1 MGDLE
6 PIIPS
11 DKSIRE
17 YLKEGKTLHQD
28 FIPSS
33 DNPHHTVA
41 LICSFANSEGG
52 TLVIGVNPKGKVIG
66 VLPDAEEENIRF
78 VVQHYCTSQIELRF
92 SKQTYQNK
100 YVLLLDIPKIFN
112 RTIAALSVNATPHY
126 FVRSVTGEV
135 FEANKIIEK
144 AWVIEK
150 KDIYQD
156 ALSNEAVLICSIF
169 ETKTLTI
176 SQIYKLVDLKKSVID
191 HYLSILISK
200 NVINYDFKNQHIV
213 YGLV

>member
-6 PIIPS
+6 QITS
-11 DKSIRE
+11 GNKSIQE
-17 YLKEGKTLHQD
+17 YLKEGKTLYQD

-33 DNPHHTVA
+33 ENPHHTVA

-52 TLVIGVNPKGKVIG
+52 TLIIGVNPKGKVVG

-78 VVQHYCTSQIELRF
+78 VVQHYCTSRIELSF

-100 YVLLLDIPKIFN
+100 YVLLMDIPKMNN
-112 RTIAALSVNATPHY
+112 RNIAALSVNATPHY
-126 FVRSVTGEV
+126 FVRSITGEV

-144 AWVIEK
+144 AWIIEK
-150 KDIYQD
+150 REINHHV
-156 ALSNEAVLICSIF
+156 LSNEEVLICSVF
-169 ETKTLTI
+169 KKQTLTI
-176 SQIYKLVDLKKSVID
+176 SQIYKSLDLKKSLID
-191 HYLSILISK
+191 TLLSVLISK
-200 NVINYDFKNQHIV
+200 NIIYYNFENQHIV

>member
-11 DKSIRE
+11 DKSIQE

-33 DNPHHTVA
+33 ENPHHTVA

-52 TLVIGVNPKGKVIG
+52 ILIVGVNPKGKVIG

-92 SKQTYQNK
+92 SKQTYQSK
-100 YVLLLDIPKIFN
+100 YVLLIDIPKILN

-150 KDIYQD
+150 KDIDQYV
-156 ALSNEAVLICSIF
+156 LSNEAILICSSL
-169 ETKTLTI
+169 KKQTLTI
-176 SQIYKLVDLKKSVID
+176 SQIYKSLDLKKSLID
-191 HYLSILISK
+191 SLLSVLISK
-200 NVINYDFKNQHIV
+200 NIVYYDFENQYIV